1 MVVPFK
7 CIYEIAPIDHWENA
21 LVPSIEEADRV
32 LAQMPEEPRDFR
44 VYKLLMFKNGEY
56 ELFPVYLC
64 KAENNGTVYIFSDI
78 DLTNIYHRRV
88 K

>member
-7 CIYEIAPIDHWENA
+7 HIYEMAPIDHWENA

-64 KAENNGTVYIFSDI
+64 KAEKNGTVYIFSDI